1 MPELTFR
8 SPNYFDREI
17 DLSTP
22 TLGGPTGTPAGIIGS
37 ANKGPAFVPVTV
49 ANMDEFIATFGNLDP
64 KRFGPY
70 AVNEFL
76 KNRGALTYLRVL
88 GAGANI
94 TDGNIATT
102 QTTGKVNNAGF
113 YLNGI
118 AATDDSRGRHN
129 NCVQILAA
137 RHTLAAEE
145 AAGAAI
151 FTDNNSYSGNI
162 VNVVRGLIMTTTS
175 SRVMILDGNAST
187 AGVFTAA
194 GPTDVATISSG
205 LFKLVIS
212 SSSGAVFGNSDG
224 IPGIRVISASLDP
237 SSDNYYA
244 KILNSDPEKFLT
256 EQHVVYADFPVDNVI
271 AVASAVA
278 IMSGSAQTSQAG
290 GDTTMPFR
298 QIFGAYNTRFSAAR
312 TTSFISQ
319 PFGNTEYDLFY
330 FEAIDDGEYAN
341 QLYKVT
347 IADLAASA
355 DDSNPYGSFNVQI
368 RDFNDS
374 DLNPRVIE
382 QFPNCNLNPN
392 SDRYVAKVIGDRKVF
407 YNFDSSLDSERRLV
421 ASGKYPN
428 QSKYVRIQ
436 MTDAVDRGLVP
447 EKTLPFGFRGLEALK
462 TNDLLTDTVSAASR
476 RLAGVMGVGV
486 ASSLTGA
493 ILPPV
498 PYRVKITKGSV
509 PISPGFLGAPGP
521 SESTNSNLTWG
532 VKFER
537 YTTPL
542 NANIVSEKNGLLAN
556 LAKFV
561 GIKKLDALVTGSG
574 ADTFNNNKFSL
585 SLVALSNGSTSDLTS
600 SIETHMREAA
610 YIRNGKITTSNY
622 TVENRIT
629 LAGILAS
636 QPALTFNKFSPYAKF
651 TNMFYGGF
659 DGLNSLDKSAARQND
674 RATSFE
680 GCAGVTYRSA
690 GMSANVAGA
699 ARYNNSVASYNK
711 AIDIMTDPSVINTN
725 LLVIPG
731 IREPFITDYA
741 SKKVKDY
748 GLACY
753 VMDIPS
759 YDDNN
764 SRIFDEDISVRPDV
778 DNTADL
784 LDARGIDNNYVATY
798 FPDIYIDDAT
808 NKRKVK
814 VPASIAAVGALGF
827 NDRVAYPWFAPAG
840 FNRAALDFVS
850 NVVVRLNSS
859 DRDRLQDSR
868 INPIAI
874 FPRLGYVIYGQKTL
888 QVNKSALDRVNVR
901 RLLLEVKRIIIGIA
915 QKMVFEQNTP
925 AVRNQFVAQAIQ
937 QLGLIQLEAG
947 VESFQVIMNETNNTQ
962 LDVDLN
968 RLNGRIIVV
977 PTRVIELIALD
988 FIISNSGVAFL

>member
-256 EQHVVYADFPVDNVI
+256 EQHVVYADFPVDNEI